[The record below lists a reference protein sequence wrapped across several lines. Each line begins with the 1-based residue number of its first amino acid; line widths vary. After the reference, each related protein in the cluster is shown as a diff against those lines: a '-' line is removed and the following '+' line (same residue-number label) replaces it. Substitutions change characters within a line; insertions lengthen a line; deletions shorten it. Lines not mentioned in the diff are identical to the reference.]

1 MNTLLEKFNR
11 RILVIDDNRAI
22 HGDFRKILTPKAED
36 TSFGRISADLFGD
49 RPEKSECA
57 NFQIDSAFQGQE
69 GLEMVQQALSSGQPY
84 GLAFVDVRMPPG
96 WDGIETTTR
105 LWEISPELQ
114 VVICTAYSDYSW
126 NEMSR
131 RLGSTDGLLI
141 LKKPFDAVEVMQMAE
156 TLAKKWTLARQ
167 AKWLLADLDGM
178 VAQRTQQLREAN
190 EQLAQEIAD
199 RCQTEVLLSAF
210 STLGSLL
217 SAAQTVREAGQI
229 IVDTADRLLGWDACI
244 VELYSPDNDLLTY
257 VLNADLVNG
266 QRKESAPENQ
276 SRPPS
281 LLARKA
287 LYQGAQLILKKNPN
301 EMLPDATPFGNATR
315 PSASL
320 MCVPIRNGKTVTGL
334 VSLQSYTP
342 EAYSAQSLK
351 TLQALADH
359 CGGALDRIRTESAL
373 RKTQEDLRQSQKL
386 EAIGQLA
393 GGIAHDF
400 NNLLAVIR
408 GNADLGRIDAVG
420 FSSEVTGCLDQI
432 SAATERAA
440 NLTRQLLTFSRK
452 QMMHSQPVDLDEVM
466 LNLSKM
472 LERIIGEHIDLRCHR
487 SPALPLVQADIGML
501 EQVLVNLVV
510 NARDAMQ
517 GGGQLHI
524 TTEQLAFEAAPD
536 SVHPEARPGKFVCL
550 TVKDTGTGIALQH
563 MPHIFEPFFTT
574 KQVGKGTG
582 LGLATVY
589 GIVKQHQG
597 WIEVSSQVG
606 AGATF
611 KIYLPALDCVRPASN
626 HSAAE
631 PELPLR
637 GKETVL
643 LVEDDEALRSVTHLL
658 LERCGYRVLDAG
670 SGPEALKIWETSA
683 TEVDLLLTDV
693 VMPAGIT
700 GRKLAEDLLEK
711 KTTLKVI
718 LQSGYGGEIMR
729 DSTEFLRQTNSCFLQ
744 KPCPPRDLLR
754 AVRRCLDGLPVHRES
769 YAGGVFEPA
778 TGSCGTRLN

>member
-1 MNTLLEKFNR
+1 MSDNFNR
-11 RILVIDDNRAI
+11 RILIIDDNRAI
-22 HGDFRKILTPKAED
+22 HGDFKKILSPSSED
-36 TSFGRISADLFGD
+36 TSFGKMSADLFGD
-49 RPEKSECA
+49 GPAKSDFV

-69 GLEMVQQALSSGQPY
+69 GLEMVKKALDVGKPY

-96 WDGIETTTR
+96 WDGIETTAR
-105 LWEISPELQ
+105 LWEVCPELQ
-114 VVICTAYSDYSW
+114 VVVCTAYSDYSW
-126 NEMSR
+126 NEMTQ
-131 RLGSTDGLLI
+131 RLGHNDGLLI
-141 LKKPFDAVEVMQMAE
+141 LKKPFDAVEVLQMAE

-167 AKWLLADLDGM
+167 AKWQLADLDAM
-178 VAQRTQQLREAN
+178 VHQRTQQLRETN
-190 EQLAQEIAD
+190 EQLAKEIAE
-199 RCQTEVLLSAF
+199 RCQTEILLSSF

-217 SAAQTVREAGQI
+217 SAAQSVREVGQI
-229 IVDTADRLLGWDACI
+229 IFDAADRLLGWDACA
-244 VELYSPDNDLLTY
+244 VELYSPDSGLLTY
-257 VLNADLVNG
+257 VLNADLING
-266 QRKESAPENQ
+266 RRTESAPELL

-281 LLARKA
+281 PLARKA
-287 LYQGAQLILKKNPN
+287 LQEGAQLILKKDSA
-301 EMLPDATPFGNATR
+301 EMLPDTRPFGDATR

-320 MCVPIRNGKTVTGL
+320 MVVPIRNGKTVTGL
-334 VSLQSYTP
+334 VSLQSYTA
-342 EAYSAQSLK
+342 EAYGPESLK

-420 FSSEVTGCLDQI
+420 FSSDVTGCLDQI

-452 QMMHSQPVDLDEVM
+452 QMMLSQPVDLDEVM
-466 LNLSKM
+466 TNLGKM
-472 LERIIGEHIDLRCHR
+472 LDRIIGEHIDLRCRR
-487 SPALPLVQADIGML
+487 SAALPLVQADIGML

-510 NARDAMQ
+510 NARDAMP
-517 GGGQLHI
+517 GGGELHI
-524 TTEQLAFEAAPD
+524 TTEEALFDAARDPL
-536 SVHPEARPGKFVCL
+536 HPEARPGKFVCL
-550 TVKDTGTGIALQH
+550 TVKDTGTGISPEH
-563 MPHIFEPFFTT
+563 MPRIFEPFFTT

-597 WIEVSSQVG
+597 WIEVASQVG
-606 AGATF
+606 AGTTF
-611 KIYLPALDCVRPASN
+611 KIYFPALDGVQAPPKNGAT
-626 HSAAE
+626 E
-631 PELPLR
+631 PDAPLC
-637 GKETVL
+637 GTETVL
-643 LVEDDEALRSVTHLL
+643 LVEDDDALRTVTHLL

-670 SGPEALKIWETSA
+670 SGPEALKVWETSSI
-683 TEVDLLLTDV
+683 EVDLLLTDV

-700 GRKLAEDLLEK
+700 GRKLAEDLLVK
-711 KTTLKVI
+711 KTSLKVI
-718 LQSGYGGEIMR
+718 LQSGYGGDIMR

-754 AVRRCLDGLPVHRES
+754 AVRRCLDGLPVHRDS
-769 YAGGVFEPA
+769 FATGVFEPA
-778 TGSCGTRLN
+778 F

>member
-1 MNTLLEKFNR
+1 MPDNFNR
-11 RILVIDDNRAI
+11 RVLIIDDNRAI
-22 HGDFRKILTPKAED
+22 HGDFRKILSPTSED
-36 TSFGRISADLFGD
+36 TSFGKISADLFGD
-49 RPEKSECA
+49 GPEKCDFV

-69 GLEMVQQALSSGQPY
+69 GLEMVKQALDAGKPY
-84 GLAFVDVRMPPG
+84 SLAFVDVRMPPG
-96 WDGIETTTR
+96 WDGIETTAR
-105 LWEISPELQ
+105 LWEICPELQ

-126 NEMSR
+126 NQMSQ
-131 RLGSTDGLLI
+131 RLGHNDGLLI
-141 LKKPFDAVEVMQMAE
+141 LKKPFDAVEVLQMAE

-167 AKWLLADLDGM
+167 AKWQLADLDGM
-178 VAQRTQQLREAN
+178 VHQRTQQLRESN
-190 EQLAQEIAD
+190 EQLAQEIAE
-199 RCQTEVLLSAF
+199 RRQTEILLSAF

-217 SAAQTVREAGQI
+217 SAAQTVREVGQI
-229 IVDTADRLLGWDACI
+229 IVDAADRLLGWDACV
-244 VELYSPDNDLLTY
+244 VELYSPDTDLLTY
-257 VLNADLVNG
+257 VLNADLING
-266 QRKESAPENQ
+266 RRTESAPARL

-281 LLARKA
+281 SLSRKA
-287 LYQGAQLILKKNPN
+287 LQEGAQLISKGNPN
-301 EMLPDATPFGNATR
+301 EMLPNASPFGDATR

-320 MCVPIRNGKTVTGL
+320 MVVPIRNGKTVTGL
-334 VSLQSYTP
+334 VSLQSYATGAYGP
-342 EAYSAQSLK
+342 ESLK

-408 GNADLGRIDAVG
+408 GNADLARIDVVG

-452 QMMHSQPVDLDEVM
+452 QMMLSQPVDLDDVM
-466 LNLSKM
+466 TNLSKM
-472 LERIIGEHIDLRCHR
+472 LDRIIGEHIDLRCRR
-487 SPALPLVQADIGML
+487 SAALPRVQADIGML

-510 NARDAMQ
+510 NARDAMP
-517 GGGQLHI
+517 GGGELHI
-524 TTEQLAFEAAPD
+524 TTEQVLFEGAPD
-536 SVHPEARPGKFVCL
+536 PLHPEARPGKFVCL
-550 TVKDTGTGIALQH
+550 TVKDTGTGIALEN
-563 MPHIFEPFFTT
+563 MPRIFEPFFTT

-611 KIYLPALDCVRPASN
+611 RIYLPALDAV
-626 HSAAE
+626 HAAPKNGAPE
-631 PELPLR
+631 PEAPLR
-637 GKETVL
+637 GTETVL
-643 LVEDDEALRSVTHLL
+643 LVEDDEALRAVTHLL
-658 LERCGYRVLDAG
+658 LERCGYRVLEAG
-670 SGPEALKIWETSA
+670 SGPEALKIWETSS

-700 GRKLAEDLLEK
+700 GRKLAEDLLGK
-711 KTTLKVI
+711 KTSLKVI

-769 YAGGVFEPA
+769 FAKGVFEPA
-778 TGSCGTRLN
+778 SAACGTRMN